1 MMAERSAISA
11 PAAVGRLLSN
21 GARYRCA
28 RYQNERVGTS
38 NIERV
43 TRTLPRLLLLAVALV
58 VVAVCAPTGTATSGV
73 TSSVLP
79 PDPSNATFRIERDT
93 VAIVNGR
100 AEREAAP
107 GSATKVTTTLA
118 DPRASG
124 DVDGDGRLDTVVV
137 LIYQP
142 GGSGTLFYVAALL
155 STTAGVTTTPAVVLG
170 DRIKVTG
177 VKLDGRTIVVDVLD
191 RSAGQP
197 LTESPSVA
205 SRKRFI
211 VDLGA
216 LVAQ

>member
-1 MMAERSAISA
+1 M
-11 PAAVGRLLSN
+11 V
-21 GARYRCA
+21 
-28 RYQNERVGTS
+28 
-38 NIERV
+38 
-43 TRTLPRLLLLAVALV
+43 LLLAVAII
-58 VVAVCAPTGTATSGV
+58 VVAACAPTGTAASGV
-73 TSSVLP
+73 TSSVAP
-79 PDPSNATFRIERDT
+79 PDPSNATFKIERDT
-93 VAIVNGR
+93 ITLVNGR

-118 DPRASG
+118 DPRVSG

-155 STTAGVTTTPAVVLG
+155 NAAGGVTATPAVALG
-170 DRIKVTG
+170 DRINVTG

-191 RSAGQP
+191 RTAGQP

-205 SRKRFI
+205 LKKRFV
-211 VDLGA
+211 VDRGA